1 MTVRPLSRVIRLA
14 CRLNTL
20 EQTITKSLSIS
31 LLQTPFICVF
41 LVGLHRINCCCQS
54 AQFFCNW
61 HSSAVYKDF
70 LPVTCCQK
78 PVRYHGLMPKQV
90 SFHSNMRVVLV
101 LLLIVSVID
110 LQKKNKLLLVL
121 TCVVFSYGSFYSYA
135 KLEHPIKSMIYCN

>member
-1 MTVRPLSRVIRLA
+1 MIRLA

-31 LLQTPFICVF
+31 LLRTPFICVF

-110 LQKKNKLLLVL
+110 LQKKKQASTCPYMCSVLIRVILFICKTGTSHKVYDLL
-121 TCVVFSYGSFYSYA
+121 
-135 KLEHPIKSMIYCN
+135 

>member
-1 MTVRPLSRVIRLA
+1 MH
-14 CRLNTL
+14 C
-20 EQTITKSLSIS
+20 
-31 LLQTPFICVF
+31 
-41 LVGLHRINCCCQS
+41 INCCCQS
-54 AQFFCNW
+54 AQIFSNW

-78 PVRYHGLMPKQV
+78 PVRYHGLMPQQV

-121 TCVVFSYGSFYSYA
+121 TGVVFSYGVILFICKTGTSHKVYDLLELN
-135 KLEHPIKSMIYCN
+135 KLL